1 MRELEGT
8 NPERAK
14 RRSNSFHRAICFGSG
29 VKGLNLDS
37 AYPAYRLQEFGNFRS
52 QSNWNGEN
60 ALKAIQSCVAFA
72 LVLVTVVA
80 ASPSAAQT
88 STPPEHWVSAWS
100 AAAHATLPFPG
111 LPPTPAFEN
120 QTIRMVVRPTI
131 GGERLR
137 ILFSNAF
144 GADAVAV
151 GAAHIA
157 ITRQGASI
165 VPESDHV
172 LTFGGRTSVSIPPG
186 APMMSD
192 PVNLKVP
199 PFTELTVSVY
209 LPDKTPGS
217 TVHFWAQHDT
227 YVSGPGDLTKSTD
240 FVDPAIKKSWYW
252 VADVEMWSPEQTA
265 TIVTLGDSITDGV
278 GAKQGD
284 YADWPDMLAKRL
296 AANQKFPQLAVANE
310 GIGGNRVLHDGAGVS
325 ALARL
330 DRDVLAQPGVT
341 DLVVLESINDIGW
354 PHMKPPPSKDG
365 TIPDETLFAKQH
377 VSAQDLIVGLQQI
390 IDRAHEHGIRVFG
403 ATLTPFEGADYYSD
417 EGEASRQ
424 AVNQWIRTG
433 GAFDGFFDF
442 DAAVRDPNHPA
453 QFRED
458 FHSGDLLHP
467 NAAGYQAMANAV
479 DISAFRGRAEGNNS
493 KSEQIH

>member
-1 MRELEGT
+1 M
-8 NPERAK
+8 
-14 RRSNSFHRAICFGSG
+14 
-29 VKGLNLDS
+29 
-37 AYPAYRLQEFGNFRS
+37 
-52 QSNWNGEN
+52 
-60 ALKAIQSCVAFA
+60 KAMQACAAFA
-72 LVLVTVVA
+72 LLLGTIVA

-88 STPPEHWVSAWS
+88 STAPEHWVSAWS
-100 AAAHATLPFPG
+100 ASAHATLPFPG

-120 QTIRMVVRPTI
+120 QTIRMVVRTTI

-137 ILFSNAF
+137 ILFSNAY
-144 GADAVAV
+144 GADAVAI

-157 ITRQGASI
+157 VTRQGVSI
-165 VPESDHV
+165 VPESDRV

-199 PFTELTVSVY
+199 AFTELTVSVY
-209 LPDKTPGS
+209 LPDKTSGS

-227 YVSGPGDLTKSTD
+227 YVSGEGDFTKSAD
-240 FVDPAIKKSWYW
+240 FAEPTITKSWYW
-252 VADVEMWSPEQTA
+252 LTNVEVWSPPQTA
-265 TIVTLGDSITDGV
+265 AIVTLGDSITDGV

-296 AANQKFPQLAVANE
+296 GAEQKVPQLAVDNE
-310 GIGGNRVLHDGAGVS
+310 GIGGNRVLNDGAGVS

-341 DLVVLESINDIGW
+341 DLIVLESINDIGW

-365 TIPDETLFAKQH
+365 VIPDESPFAKQH

-403 ATLTPFEGADYYSD
+403 GTLTPFKGADYYSD

-424 AVNQWIRTG
+424 AINQWIRSG

-442 DAAVRDPNHPA
+442 DAAVRDPSHPA
-453 QFRED
+453 QFREG
-458 FHSGDLLHP
+458 FHSGDHLHP
-467 NAAGYQAMANAV
+467 NAAGYQAMANAI
-479 DISAFRGRAEGNNS
+479 DISVLRARAAGA
-493 KSEQIH
+493 KTKGGQIH